1 MRILRPFA
9 VGGDDAMASPPPTGK
24 ELQKSRATPIAVRLV
39 ASLALLVVLGTLLLF
54 ASGVGTRRP
63 LSIREALFTA
73 TSALTGHRAFGNH
86 PVAGSDPCGQII
98 LLVLIEIGG
107 VGFMAAAVVAFRLI
121 GRNVHLMD
129 RMALRDSLGLPD
141 LRNIMRLVERVLLT
155 VAVIQG
161 VGAILLW
168 LNWRDTLGG
177 QIGAGR
183 TIFYALFHSASAFCN
198 AGFDLFSGLPAYPAG
213 IPTDDATLLIKGV
226 LIVLGGLGIPV
237 LADMITYPWNHR
249 LSLHTRITLALV
261 AFLIVFGGVALLLSE
276 ARAGGV
282 LAGLPWHRQVTLA
295 FFQSVS
301 ARTAGFAGLPHF
313 ENLNAA
319 SQQVLMM
326 LMYVGCAPASMGGG
340 ITTGTLVVLVLA
352 LWGLCPGPADRPRPG
367 PPHSRGNRAEGRGD
381 TDRFDPADLGLD
393 LAASVDARHDP
404 GPGGLRG
411 DLSVRDLRADAGL
424 HGRAERVRAGAH
436 HVSDVLGAAGRAHDR
451 ARAGAAA
458 IARPRSLSRGAG
470 AHRIR
475 PIAAFSG
482 RVIVV
487 S

>member
-1 MRILRPFA
+1 
-9 VGGDDAMASPPPTGK
+9 
-24 ELQKSRATPIAVRLV
+24 
-39 ASLALLVVLGTLLLF
+39 
-54 ASGVGTRRP
+54 
-63 LSIREALFTA
+63 
-73 TSALTGHRAFGNH
+73 
-86 PVAGSDPCGQII
+86 
-98 LLVLIEIGG
+98 
-107 VGFMAAAVVAFRLI
+107 MAAAVVAFRLI

-213 IPTDDATLLIKGV
+213 IPTDDITLLINGV

-249 LSLHTRITLALV
+249 LSLHTRITLVLV
-261 AFLIVFGGVALLLSE
+261 AFLIMFGGVALLLSE

-282 LAGLPWHRQVTLA
+282 LAGQPWHRQVTLA

-301 ARTAGFAGLPHF
+301 ARTAGFAALPNF

-319 SQQVLMM
+319 SEQIIMM

-352 LWGLCPGPADRPRPG
+352 LWGYA
-367 PPHSRGNRAEGRGD
+367 RGLPTACVRGRRIPVE
-381 TDRFDPADLGLD
+381 T
-393 LAASVDARHDP
+393 
-404 GPGGLRG
+404 
-411 DLSVRDLRADAGL
+411 VRK
-424 HGRAERVRAGAH
+424 AGAILT
-436 HVSDVLGAAGRAHDR
+436 VSILLTSASTWLLLLTHDTTLDRAVFEVISAFATCGLSLAFTGELNGFGQALIMFLMFWGRLGALTIVLALARRQSPDR
-451 ARAGAAA
+451 VHFPEEQVLIG
-458 IARPRSLSRGAG
+458 
-470 AHRIR
+470 
-475 PIAAFSG
+475 
-482 RVIVV
+482 
-487 S
+487 